1 MGGIM
6 TDPAASAVN
15 PWYAINKFFTRK
27 LTILQVIANLAG
39 AAIVTSYFMFFDT
52 NLKIERITNDLLVIG
67 VMFVGLV
74 FIATFFLHHWQAD
87 LIQFINLKSRDQ
99 AVELIPYKKVQ
110 QKILNLP
117 YVSSLISLF
126 NWFLAASIM
135 TIYYSL
141 RAVEGS
147 LALWLPSGMRTFIGI
162 IIAGIVTC
170 AIVFFT
176 IEISCRKFLPY
187 FFPEGGLMH
196 TPGVFRLKLRLR
208 MLIIFGLASLLPI
221 ILMAVLSYNKA
232 KMMLVLE
239 PQEVIGS
246 LLYLTAFLLVVVLA
260 TAIFFSRIF
269 AASIIAPVRQL
280 EGAMAKVEG
289 GDFSAFVPVDT
300 NDELGSLAEHFNQMT
315 EGLKERYRLQRS
327 LDLAKEVQ
335 QNLLPRKDPVVK
347 GLDVAGQSIYCD
359 ETGGDY
365 FDYLSSSEWGPA
377 KFGVLIGD
385 VSGHGIPSAL
395 LMATARAFMRQRSS
409 RSGSMA
415 EVVSDVNRQL
425 TRDVE
430 ETGRFMTLFYL
441 MIDLADRNMSWVRAG
456 HDPAVWY
463 DPLTDQFEELHGD
476 GMALGVDE
484 NLEFTQ
490 YQKFGLKE
498 GQILLLSTDGLWET
512 QNPAGSMFGKDRI
525 YEIIRQ
531 TSDLSAR
538 QILETIVLKLENFR
552 QDLEP
557 EDDITLVVIKI
568 SK

>member
-1 MGGIM
+1 MA
-6 TDPAASAVN
+6 DLEASENN
-15 PWYAINKFFTRK
+15 PWHRMHTFLWRK
-27 LTILQVIANLAG
+27 LTILQVFANLAG
-39 AAIVTSYFMFFDT
+39 AGIVTSYFMFFDT
-52 NLKIERITNDLLVIG
+52 DLKVQQVTNDLIVIG
-67 VMFVGLV
+67 IMFVGLV
-74 FIATFFLHHWQAD
+74 IIATIFLRSWHKD
-87 LIQFINLKSRDQ
+87 LTHFANLKMQKQDVDSDLR
-99 AVELIPYKKVQ
+99 KRVQ
-110 QKILNLP
+110 RKILNLP
-117 YVSSLISLF
+117 YVSSMTSLF
-126 NWFLAASIM
+126 NWFLAANIMSI
-135 TIYYSL
+135 YFSL
-141 RAVEGS
+141 VPDQNFLAEFLNRGS
-147 LALWLPSGMRTFIGI
+147 RTFIGV

-176 IEISCRKFLPY
+176 VEIHCRKILPY
-187 FFPEGGLMH
+187 FFPEGGLMK
-196 TPGVFRLKLRLR
+196 TPGAFRLKLRIR

-232 KMMLVLE
+232 KMMLILE
-239 PQEVIGS
+239 PGEVIGS
-246 LLYLTAFLLVVVLA
+246 LLYLTAFLLIVVLA
-260 TAIFFSRIF
+260 TAVFFSRIF
-269 AASIIAPVRQL
+269 AASIIAPVNQL
-280 EGAMAKVEG
+280 ERAMARVEG

-300 NDELGSLAEHFNQMT
+300 NDELGALAEHFNQMT

-335 QNLLPRKDPVVK
+335 QNLLPREDPVVE

-365 FDYLSSSEWGPA
+365 FDYLSSSEWGPE
-377 KFGVLIGD
+377 KFAVLIGD

-441 MIDLADRNMSWVRAG
+441 MIDMAARNISWVRAG
-456 HDPAVWY
+456 HDPALWY
-463 DPLTDQFEELHGD
+463 DPLTEQFEELHGD
-476 GMALGVDE
+476 GAALGVDE
-484 NLEFTQ
+484 NLQFVQ
-490 YQKFGLKE
+490 YQKSGLKA
-498 GQILLLSTDGLWET
+498 GQVLLLSTDGLWET
-512 QNPAGSMFGKDRI
+512 QNQAGSMFGKDRI

-531 TSDLSAR
+531 KSHASAR
-538 QILETIVLKLENFR
+538 EILDTIVLTLESFR
-552 QDLEP
+552 QNLEP

>member
-1 MGGIM
+1 M
-6 TDPAASAVN
+6 TDPAASEKN
-15 PWYAINKFFTRK
+15 PWYSIITFFTRK
-27 LTILQVIANLAG
+27 LMILQVIANLAG
-39 AAIVTSYFMFFDT
+39 AGIVTSYFMFFDT
-52 NLKIERITNDLLVIG
+52 NLKVQRITNDLIVIG
-67 VMFVGLV
+67 IMFVGLV
-74 FIATFFLHHWQAD
+74 LIAMVFLKRWQKD
-87 LIQFINLKSRDQ
+87 LMHFVDLKMHKQDVDSDLR
-99 AVELIPYKKVQ
+99 KRVQ

-117 YVSSLISLF
+117 YVSSLTSLF
-126 NWFLAASIM
+126 NWFLAAIIM
-135 TIYYSL
+135 TAYFSPGL
-141 RAVEGS
+141 SEGS
-147 LALWLPSGMRTFIGI
+147 PALWFPDGLRTFVGV

-176 IEISCRKFLPY
+176 VEIYCRKIWPY
-187 FFPEGGLMH
+187 FFPDGGLMQ
-196 TPGVFRLKLRLR
+196 TPRVFRLKLRIR

-239 PQEVIGS
+239 PGEVIGS

-269 AASIIAPVRQL
+269 ATSIITPVSQL
-280 EGAMAKVEG
+280 ERAMAKVEG

-300 NDELGSLAEHFNQMT
+300 NDELGALAEHFNQMT

-335 QNLLPRKDPVVK
+335 QNLLPREDPVVK

-365 FDYLSSSEWGPA
+365 FDYLSSSEWGPS

-441 MIDLADRNMSWVRAG
+441 MLDLDARNMSWVRAG

-463 DPLTDQFEELHGD
+463 DPATDKFEELHGD

-484 NLEFTQ
+484 NLQFVQ
-490 YQKFGLKE
+490 YQKSGLKE
-498 GQILLLSTDGLWET
+498 GQILLLGTDGLWET
-512 QNPAGSMFGKDRI
+512 QNPAGNMFGKDRI

-531 TSDLSAR
+531 KSDTSAR
-538 QILETIVLKLENFR
+538 EILDTIVLKLDSFR
-552 QDLEP
+552 QNLKP

-568 SK
+568 SKS

>member
-52 NLKIERITNDLLVIG
+52 NLKIERITNDLIVIG

-74 FIATFFLHHWQAD
+74 FIATFFLHHWQTD

-99 AVELIPYKKVQ
+99 TAELILHKKVQ

-269 AASIIAPVRQL
+269 AASIIAPVSQL
-280 EGAMAKVEG
+280 EGAMAKVQG

-441 MIDLADRNMSWVRAG
+441 IIDLADRNMSWVRAG

-463 DPLTDQFEELHGD
+463 DPLTDQIEELHGD

-490 YQKFGLKE
+490 YQKSGLKE

>member
-1 MGGIM
+1 M
-6 TDPAASAVN
+6 TDRAADKNHHWQLVEA
-15 PWYAINKFFTRK
+15 FFTTRLTL
-27 LTILQVIANLAG
+27 LTILANLAG
-39 AAIVTSYFMFFDT
+39 ACIVVSYFMFFDPS
-52 NLKIERITNDLLVIG
+52 IQVQRITKDLIVIG
-67 VMFVGLV
+67 IMFVGLV
-74 FIATFFLHHWQAD
+74 VIATIFLTRWQKD
-87 LIQFINLKSRDQ
+87 LMRFVGLKCRNQPVESNLNQR
-99 AVELIPYKKVQ
+99 VQ

-117 YVSSLISLF
+117 YVCSMTSGF
-126 NWFLAASIM
+126 NWVLAAIIM
-135 TIYYSL
+135 TLYFSQ
-141 RAVEGS
+141 ATGEG
-147 LALWLPSGMRTFIGI
+147 LLVGLLQSGFRTFIGVV
-162 IIAGIVTC
+162 IAGIVTC
-170 AIVFFT
+170 AIVFFA
-176 IEISCRKFLPY
+176 IETHSRRYLPN

-196 TPGVFRLKLRLR
+196 IPGVFQLKLRIR
-208 MLIIFGLASLLPI
+208 MLVIFGLASLLPI
-221 ILMAVLSYNKA
+221 ILMAVLSFNKA
-232 KMMLVLE
+232 KMMLVME
-239 PQEVIGS
+239 PGEIIGS
-246 LLYLTAFLLVVVLA
+246 LVYLTTFLLIVVLA
-260 TAIFFSRIF
+260 TTIYFSRIF
-269 AASIIAPVRQL
+269 ATSIICPVSQL
-280 EGAMAKVEG
+280 ENAMARVEG

-300 NDELGSLAEHFNQMT
+300 NDELGALAEHFNQMT

-463 DPLTDQFEELHGD
+463 DPLTDQIEELHGD

-484 NLEFTQ
+484 NLEFKQ
-490 YQKFGLKE
+490 YQKSGLNE

-531 TSDLSAR
+531 KSELSAR

-552 QDLEP
+552 QNMEP

>member
-1 MGGIM
+1 MGEIM
-6 TDPAASAVN
+6 TDLEAN
-15 PWYAINKFFTRK
+15 EKDPWHTIYSFLTNK
-27 LTILQVIANLAG
+27 LSILQIIANLAG
-39 AAIVTSYFMFFDT
+39 AGIVTSYFMFFDT
-52 NLKIERITNDLLVIG
+52 NVKVQQVTNDLIVIAIMCIGLVI
-67 VMFVGLV
+67 
-74 FIATFFLHHWQAD
+74 IATVFLSRWQKD
-87 LIQFINLKSRDQ
+87 LTHFVNLKMHKQNVDSDLR
-99 AVELIPYKKVQ
+99 KRVQ
-110 QKILNLP
+110 RKILNLP
-117 YVSSLISLF
+117 YVSSMASVF
-126 NWFLAASIM
+126 NWFLAANIM
-135 TIYYSL
+135 TLYFSWVPDESFL
-141 RAVEGS
+141 TGLFNHGS
-147 LALWLPSGMRTFIGI
+147 GTFIGV

-176 IEISCRKFLPY
+176 IEIHCRKILPY

-196 TPGVFRLKLRLR
+196 TPGVFRLKLRIR
-208 MLIIFGLASLLPI
+208 ILIIFGLASLLPI

-232 KMMLVLE
+232 RMMLVLE
-239 PQEVIGS
+239 PGEVIGS

-269 AASIIAPVRQL
+269 STSIIAPVSQL
-280 EGAMAKVEG
+280 ESAMAKVEG
-289 GDFSAFVPVDT
+289 GDFSALVPVDT
-300 NDELGSLAEHFNQMT
+300 NDELGALAEHFNQMT

-335 QNLLPRKDPVVK
+335 QNLLPREDPVVN

-365 FDYLSSSEWGPA
+365 FDYLSSSEWGPT

-409 RSGSMA
+409 RSGTMG

-441 MIDLADRNMSWVRAG
+441 MIDLAARNMSWVRAG
-456 HDPAVWY
+456 HDPALWY
-463 DPLTDQFEELHGD
+463 DPATDQFEELHGD
-476 GMALGVDE
+476 GMALGVVE
-484 NLEFTQ
+484 NLQFVQ
-490 YQKFGLKE
+490 YQKSGLKE

-512 QNPAGSMFGKDRI
+512 QNPAGKMFGKDRI

-531 TSDLSAR
+531 KSNMSAR
-538 QILETIVLKLENFR
+538 EILDSIILELERFR
-552 QDLEP
+552 QHREP
-557 EDDITLVVIKI
+557 ADDITLVVIKVEE
-568 SK
+568 

>member
-1 MGGIM
+1 M
-6 TDPAASAVN
+6 TDLEANEKN
-15 PWYAINKFFTRK
+15 PWHKMHTFLRRR
-27 LTILQVIANLAG
+27 LTILQIIANLAG
-39 AAIVTSYFMFFDT
+39 AGIVTSYFMFFDT
-52 NLKIERITNDLLVIG
+52 NLKVQRVTNDLIVIG
-67 VMFVGLV
+67 IMFVGLV
-74 FIATFFLHHWQAD
+74 IIATVLMNRWQKD
-87 LIQFINLKSRDQ
+87 LTHFVNLKIHKQVVDSDLR
-99 AVELIPYKKVQ
+99 KRVQ
-110 QKILNLP
+110 RKILNLP
-117 YVSSLISLF
+117 YVSSMTSLF
-126 NWFLAASIM
+126 NWFLAANIMSI
-135 TIYYSL
+135 YFSL
-141 RAVEGS
+141 VPDEKFLAEFLNNGS
-147 LALWLPSGMRTFIGI
+147 RTFIGVS
-162 IIAGIVTC
+162 IAGIVTC

-176 IEISCRKFLPY
+176 VEIHCRKILPY
-187 FFPEGGLMH
+187 FFPEGGLMK
-196 TPGVFRLKLRLR
+196 TPGAFRLKLRIR

-239 PQEVIGS
+239 PGEVIGS
-246 LLYLTAFLLVVVLA
+246 LLYLTAFLLIVVLA

-269 AASIIAPVRQL
+269 ATSIIAPVSQL
-280 EGAMAKVEG
+280 ERAMARVEG
-289 GDFSAFVPVDT
+289 GDFSAFVAVDT
-300 NDELGSLAEHFNQMT
+300 NDELGALAEHFNQMT

-335 QNLLPRKDPVVK
+335 QNLLPRTDPVVE

-365 FDYLSSSEWGPA
+365 FDYLSSSEWGPE

-441 MIDLADRNMSWVRAG
+441 MLDMAARNMSWVRAG

-463 DPLTDQFEELHGD
+463 DPVTEKFEELHGE

-484 NLEFTQ
+484 NLQFVQ
-490 YQKFGLKE
+490 YQKSGLKA

-512 QNPAGSMFGKDRI
+512 QNPTGSMFGKDRI

-531 TSDLSAR
+531 KSDASAR
-538 QILETIVLKLENFR
+538 EILDTIVLTLDSFR
-552 QDLEP
+552 QNQEP

>member
-1 MGGIM
+1 MGEIM
-6 TDPAASAVN
+6 TDPAVSEKTS
-15 PWYAINKFFTRK
+15 WRSISTFFTRK
-27 LTILQVIANLAG
+27 LTILQIIANLAG
-39 AAIVTSYFMFFDT
+39 AGIVTSYFMFFDP
-52 NLKIERITNDLLVIG
+52 NIKVQHITNDLMVIG
-67 VMFVGLV
+67 IMFVGLV
-74 FIATFFLHHWQAD
+74 LIATLFLKHWQKD
-87 LIQFINLKSRDQ
+87 LMQFVRLKSCDQ
-99 AVELIPYKKVQ
+99 TVDLSLHKKAQ

-117 YVSSLISLF
+117 YVSSLASLF
-126 NWFLAASIM
+126 NWFLAAVIM
-135 TIYYSL
+135 TLYYSL
-141 RAVEGS
+141 GPAEGPLPIWFPPS
-147 LALWLPSGMRTFIGI
+147 LRTFVGV

-176 IEISCRKFLPY
+176 IEIHCRRIWPY
-187 FFPEGGLMH
+187 FFPAGGLIQ
-196 TPGVFRLKLRLR
+196 TRGVFRLKLRIR

-239 PQEVIGS
+239 PQEVISS
-246 LLYLTAFLLVVVLA
+246 LLSLTAFLLVVVVA

-269 AASIIAPVRQL
+269 ATSIISPVNQL
-280 EGAMAKVEG
+280 EKAMARVED
-289 GDFSAFVPVDT
+289 GDFAAFIPVNN
-300 NDELGSLAEHFNQMT
+300 NDELGALAEHFNQMT

-347 GLDVAGQSIYCD
+347 GLDVAGRSIYCD

-365 FDYLSSSEWGPA
+365 FDYLSSSDLGPA
-377 KFGVLIGD
+377 KLGVLIGD

-409 RSGSMA
+409 KSGSMA

-430 ETGRFMTLFYL
+430 DTGRFMTLFYL
-441 MIDLADRNMSWVRAG
+441 MIDLDKRDMSWVRAG
-456 HDPAVWY
+456 HDPAIWY
-463 DPLTDQFEELHGD
+463 DPPTDKFEELLGD

-484 NLEFTQ
+484 NLQFVQ
-490 YQKFGLKE
+490 YQKSGLKE

-512 QNPAGSMFGKDRI
+512 RNPAGTMFGKNRI

-531 TSDLSAR
+531 KSAVSAR
-538 QILETIVLKLENFR
+538 GILDTIVAELESFR
-552 QDLEP
+552 QNLEP
-557 EDDITLVVIKI
+557 EDDITLVVIKVA
-568 SK
+568 K

>member
-1 MGGIM
+1 M
-6 TDPAASAVN
+6 TDLEANEKN
-15 PWYAINKFFTRK
+15 PWHKMHTFLRRR
-27 LTILQVIANLAG
+27 LTILQIIANLAG
-39 AAIVTSYFMFFDT
+39 AGIVTSYFMFFDT
-52 NLKIERITNDLLVIG
+52 NLKVQRVTNDLIVIG
-67 VMFVGLV
+67 IMFVGLV
-74 FIATFFLHHWQAD
+74 IIATVFLNRWMKD
-87 LIQFINLKSRDQ
+87 LTHFVNLKIHKQDVDSDLR
-99 AVELIPYKKVQ
+99 KRVQ
-110 QKILNLP
+110 RKILNLP
-117 YVSSLISLF
+117 YVSSMTSLF
-126 NWFLAASIM
+126 NWFLAANIMSIY
-135 TIYYSL
+135 ISL
-141 RAVEGS
+141 VRDENFLAEFLNHGS
-147 LALWLPSGMRTFIGI
+147 RTFIGV

-176 IEISCRKFLPY
+176 VEIHCRKILPY
-187 FFPEGGLMH
+187 FFPEGGLMK
-196 TPGVFRLKLRLR
+196 TPGAFRLKLRIR

-260 TAIFFSRIF
+260 TAVFFSRIF
-269 AASIIAPVRQL
+269 AASIITPVSQL
-280 EGAMAKVEG
+280 ERAMARVEG
-289 GDFSAFVPVDT
+289 GDFSAFVAVDN
-300 NDELGSLAEHFNQMT
+300 NDELGALAEHFNQMT
-315 EGLKERYRLQRS
+315 VGLKERHRLQRS

-335 QNLLPRKDPVVK
+335 QNLLPREDPVVE

-365 FDYLSSSEWGPA
+365 FDYLSSSEWGPE

-441 MIDLADRNMSWVRAG
+441 MIDLTARNMSWVRAG

-463 DPLTDQFEELHGD
+463 DPVTEQFEELHGE

-484 NLEFTQ
+484 NLQFVQ
-490 YQKFGLKE
+490 YQKSGLKA

-531 TSDLSAR
+531 KSDASAR
-538 QILETIVLKLENFR
+538 EILDTIVLTLESFR
-552 QDLEP
+552 QNQEP
-557 EDDITLVVIKI
+557 EDDITLVVIKVAD
-568 SK
+568 

>member
-1 MGGIM
+1 MGEIM
-6 TDPAASAVN
+6 TDLEAN
-15 PWYAINKFFTRK
+15 EKDPWHTIYSFLTNK
-27 LTILQVIANLAG
+27 LSILQIIANLAG
-39 AAIVTSYFMFFDT
+39 AGIVTSYFMFFDT
-52 NLKIERITNDLLVIG
+52 NVKVQQVTNDLIVIAIMCIGLVI
-67 VMFVGLV
+67 
-74 FIATFFLHHWQAD
+74 IATVFLSRWQKD
-87 LIQFINLKSRDQ
+87 LTHFVNLKMHKQNVDSDLR
-99 AVELIPYKKVQ
+99 KRVQ
-110 QKILNLP
+110 RKILNLP
-117 YVSSLISLF
+117 YVSSMASVF
-126 NWFLAASIM
+126 NWFLAANIM
-135 TIYYSL
+135 TLYFSWVPDESFL
-141 RAVEGS
+141 TGLFNHGS
-147 LALWLPSGMRTFIGI
+147 GTFIGV

-176 IEISCRKFLPY
+176 IEIHCRKILPY

-196 TPGVFRLKLRLR
+196 TPGVFRLKLRIR
-208 MLIIFGLASLLPI
+208 ILIIFGLASLLPI

-232 KMMLVLE
+232 RMMLVLE
-239 PQEVIGS
+239 PGEVIGS

-269 AASIIAPVRQL
+269 STSIVAPVSQL
-280 EGAMAKVEG
+280 ESAMAKVEG
-289 GDFSAFVPVDT
+289 GDFSALVAVDT
-300 NDELGSLAEHFNQMT
+300 NDELGALAEHFNQMT

-335 QNLLPRKDPVVK
+335 QNLLPREDPVVK

-365 FDYLSSSEWGPA
+365 FDYLSSSEWGPT

-409 RSGSMA
+409 RSGTMG

-441 MIDLADRNMSWVRAG
+441 MIDLAARNMSWVRAG
-456 HDPAVWY
+456 HDPALWY
-463 DPLTDQFEELHGD
+463 DPATDQFEELHGD
-476 GMALGVDE
+476 GMALGVVE
-484 NLEFTQ
+484 NLQFVQ
-490 YQKFGLKE
+490 YQKSGLKE

-512 QNPAGSMFGKDRI
+512 QNPAGKMFGKDRI

-531 TSDLSAR
+531 KSNMSAR
-538 QILETIVLKLENFR
+538 EILDSIILELERFR
-552 QDLEP
+552 QHREP
-557 EDDITLVVIKI
+557 ADDITLVVIKVEE
-568 SK
+568 

>member
-1 MGGIM
+1 M
-6 TDPAASAVN
+6 TDLEASVKK
-15 PWYAINKFFTRK
+15 PWHKIDTFLRRR
-27 LTILQVIANLAG
+27 LTILQIIANLVGAG
-39 AAIVTSYFMFFDT
+39 IVTSYFMFFDT
-52 NLKIERITNDLLVIG
+52 NLTVERVTNDLIVIG
-67 VMFVGLV
+67 IMFVGLV
-74 FIATFFLHHWQAD
+74 IIAAVFLNRWHKD
-87 LIQFINLKSRDQ
+87 LTHFVNQKIHQQDVDSDLAKR
-99 AVELIPYKKVQ
+99 VQ
-110 QKILNLP
+110 RKILNLP
-117 YVSSLISLF
+117 YASSMTSLF
-126 NWFLAASIM
+126 NWFLASNIMSI
-135 TIYYSL
+135 YFSL
-141 RAVEGS
+141 VPDENFLSEFLNNGT
-147 LALWLPSGMRTFIGI
+147 RTFIGV

-176 IEISCRKFLPY
+176 VEIHCRKILPY
-187 FFPEGGLMH
+187 FFPEGGLMK
-196 TPGVFRLKLRLR
+196 TPGAFRLKLRIR

-232 KMMLVLE
+232 RMMLVLE

-246 LLYLTAFLLVVVLA
+246 LLYLTAFLLVVVLT

-269 AASIIAPVRQL
+269 AASIITPVSQL
-280 EGAMAKVEG
+280 ERAMARVEG
-289 GDFSAFVPVDT
+289 GDFSAFVPVDN
-300 NDELGSLAEHFNQMT
+300 NDELGALAEHFNQMT

-335 QNLLPRKDPVVK
+335 QNLLPREDPVVK

-365 FDYLSSSEWGPA
+365 FDYLSSREWGPE

-441 MIDLADRNMSWVRAG
+441 MIDMAARNMSWVRAG

-463 DPLTDQFEELHGD
+463 DPVTDQFEELHGE

-484 NLEFTQ
+484 NLQFAQ
-490 YQKFGLKE
+490 YQKSGLKA

-512 QNPAGSMFGKDRI
+512 QSPAGSMFGKDRI

-531 TSDLSAR
+531 NSDAR
-538 QILETIVLKLENFR
+538 AREILDTIVLTLERFR
-552 QDLEP
+552 QDQEP
-557 EDDITLVVIKI
+557 EDDITLVVIKVA
-568 SK
+568 K

>member
-1 MGGIM
+1 MA
-6 TDPAASAVN
+6 DLEASENN
-15 PWYAINKFFTRK
+15 PWHKMHTFLWRK
-27 LTILQVIANLAG
+27 LTILQVFANLAG
-39 AAIVTSYFMFFDT
+39 TGIVTSYFMFFDT
-52 NLKIERITNDLLVIG
+52 DLKVQHVTNDLIVIG
-67 VMFVGLV
+67 IMFVGLV
-74 FIATFFLHHWQAD
+74 IIATIFLRSWHKD
-87 LIQFINLKSRDQ
+87 LTHFANLKMQKQDVDSDLR
-99 AVELIPYKKVQ
+99 KRVQ
-110 QKILNLP
+110 RKILNLP
-117 YVSSLISLF
+117 YVSSMTSLF
-126 NWFLAASIM
+126 NWFLAANIMSI
-135 TIYYSL
+135 YFSL
-141 RAVEGS
+141 VPDQNFLAEFLNRGS
-147 LALWLPSGMRTFIGI
+147 RTFIGV

-176 IEISCRKFLPY
+176 VEIHCRKILPY
-187 FFPEGGLMH
+187 FFPEGGLMK
-196 TPGVFRLKLRLR
+196 TPGAFRLKLRIR

-232 KMMLVLE
+232 KMMLILE
-239 PQEVIGS
+239 PGEVIGS
-246 LLYLTAFLLVVVLA
+246 LLYLTAFLLIVVLA
-260 TAIFFSRIF
+260 TAVFFSRIF
-269 AASIIAPVRQL
+269 AASIIAPVSQL
-280 EGAMAKVEG
+280 ERAMARVEG

-300 NDELGSLAEHFNQMT
+300 NDELGALAEHFNQMT

-335 QNLLPRKDPVVK
+335 QNLLPREDPVVE

-365 FDYLSSSEWGPA
+365 FDYLSSSEWGPE
-377 KFGVLIGD
+377 KFAVLIGD

-441 MIDLADRNMSWVRAG
+441 MIDMAARNISWVRAG
-456 HDPAVWY
+456 HDPALWY
-463 DPLTDQFEELHGD
+463 DPLTEQFEELHGD
-476 GMALGVDE
+476 GAALGVDE
-484 NLEFTQ
+484 NLQFVQ
-490 YQKFGLKE
+490 YQKSGLKA
-498 GQILLLSTDGLWET
+498 GQVLLLSTDGLWET
-512 QNPAGSMFGKDRI
+512 QNQAGSMFGKDRI

-531 TSDLSAR
+531 KSHASAR
-538 QILETIVLKLENFR
+538 EILDTIVLTLESFR
-552 QDLEP
+552 QNLEP

>member
-1 MGGIM
+1 MGEIM
-6 TDPAASAVN
+6 TDPAASAIN
-15 PWYAINKFFTRK
+15 PWQAINQFFTRK
-27 LTILQVIANLAG
+27 LTILQIIANLAG
-39 AAIVTSYFMFFDT
+39 AGIVTSYFMFFDP
-52 NLKIERITNDLLVIG
+52 NLKVQRITNDLMVIG

-74 FIATFFLHHWQAD
+74 FIATFFLHYWHKD
-87 LIQFINLKSRDQ
+87 LMQFVTLKRRDK
-99 AVELIPYKKVQ
+99 AVESSLYKKVQ

-117 YVSSLISLF
+117 YVCSLISLF

-141 RAVEGS
+141 KPVKGS
-147 LALWLPSGMRTFIGI
+147 LAVWIPAGSRTFVGV

-176 IEISCRKFLPY
+176 IEISCRRFLPY
-187 FFPEGGLMH
+187 FFPVGGLMQ
-196 TPGVFRLKLRLR
+196 TPGVLRLKLRLR

-239 PQEVIGS
+239 PREVIGS

-260 TAIFFSRIF
+260 TAVFFSRIF
-269 AASIIAPVRQL
+269 ATSIIAPVSEL
-280 EGAMAKVEG
+280 ERAMAKVED

-300 NDELGSLAEHFNQMT
+300 NDELGALAEHFNQMT

-335 QNLLPRKDPVVK
+335 QNLLPRKDPVVN

-365 FDYLSSSEWGPA
+365 FDYLSSSEWGPS

-385 VSGHGIPSAL
+385 VSGHGIASAL

-415 EVVSDVNRQL
+415 QVVSDVNRQL
-425 TRDVE
+425 ARDVE
-430 ETGRFMTLFYL
+430 DTGRFMTLFYL
-441 MIDLADRNMSWVRAG
+441 MIDLADRNISWVRAG

-463 DPLTDQFEELHGD
+463 DPATDQIEELYGD
-476 GMALGVDE
+476 GMALGVEE
-484 NLEFTQ
+484 NLEFKQ
-490 YQKFGLKE
+490 YQKSGLKK

-512 QNPAGSMFGKDRI
+512 QDPAGKMFGKDRI
-525 YEIIRQ
+525 YDIIRQ
-531 TSDLSAR
+531 KSGSGAR
-538 QILETIVLKLENFR
+538 DILESIVLKLEDFR
-552 QDLEP
+552 QNLKP
-557 EDDITLVVIKI
+557 EDDITLVVIKVAE
-568 SK
+568 

>member
-1 MGGIM
+1 MGEIM
-6 TDPAASAVN
+6 TDLEASEN
-15 PWYAINKFFTRK
+15 NSWHKMHSFLWRK
-27 LTILQVIANLAG
+27 LTILQIFANLAG
-39 AAIVTSYFMFFDT
+39 AGIVTSYFMFFETD
-52 NLKIERITNDLLVIG
+52 LKVQQVTNDLIVIG
-67 VMFVGLV
+67 IMFVGLV
-74 FIATFFLHHWQAD
+74 IIATIFLRIWQKD
-87 LIQFINLKSRDQ
+87 LTHFANLKIQKQDVGSDLR
-99 AVELIPYKKVQ
+99 KRVQ
-110 QKILNLP
+110 RKILNLP
-117 YVSSLISLF
+117 YVSSMTSLF
-126 NWFLAASIM
+126 NWFLAANIMSI
-135 TIYYSL
+135 YFSL
-141 RAVEGS
+141 VPDENFLAEFLNRGS
-147 LALWLPSGMRTFIGI
+147 RTFIGV

-176 IEISCRKFLPY
+176 VEIHCRKILPY
-187 FFPEGGLMH
+187 FFPEGGLMK
-196 TPGVFRLKLRLR
+196 TPGAFRLKLRIR

-232 KMMLVLE
+232 RMMLILE
-239 PQEVIGS
+239 PGEVIGS
-246 LLYLTAFLLVVVLA
+246 LLYLTAFLLIVVLA
-260 TAIFFSRIF
+260 TAVFFSRIF
-269 AASIIAPVRQL
+269 AASIIAPVSQL
-280 EGAMAKVEG
+280 ERAMARVEG
-289 GDFSAFVPVDT
+289 GDFSAFVPIDT
-300 NDELGSLAEHFNQMT
+300 NDELGALAEHFNQMT
-315 EGLKERYRLQRS
+315 EGLKERYRLKRS

-335 QNLLPRKDPVVK
+335 QNLLPREDPVVE

-365 FDYLSSSEWGPA
+365 FDYLSSSELGPE

-441 MIDLADRNMSWVRAG
+441 MIDMAVRNMSWVRAG

-463 DPLTDQFEELHGD
+463 DPVTEEFEELHGD

-484 NLEFTQ
+484 NLQFVQ
-490 YQKFGLKE
+490 YQKSGLKA

-512 QNPAGSMFGKDRI
+512 QNQAGSMFGKDRI

-531 TSDLSAR
+531 KSNASAR
-538 QILETIVLKLENFR
+538 EILDTIVLTLESFR
-552 QDLEP
+552 QNLEP
-557 EDDITLVVIKI
+557 EDDITLVVIKM

>member
-1 MGGIM
+1 M
-6 TDPAASAVN
+6 TDPAASEKN
-15 PWYAINKFFTRK
+15 PWHTIHIFLTRK
-27 LTILQVIANLAG
+27 LTILQIIANLAG
-39 AAIVTSYFMFFDT
+39 AGIVTSYFMFFET
-52 NLKIERITNDLLVIG
+52 NLKVQRVTNDLIVIG
-67 VMFVGLV
+67 IMFIGLV
-74 FIATFFLHHWQAD
+74 LIATFFLSHWQKD
-87 LIQFINLKSRDQ
+87 LMHFVNLSMHKQDVDSDLCKR
-99 AVELIPYKKVQ
+99 VQ
-110 QKILNLP
+110 RKILNLP
-117 YVSSLISLF
+117 YTCSLTSLF
-126 NWFLAASIM
+126 NWFLAAIIM
-135 TIYYSL
+135 TVYSSMGL
-141 RAVEGS
+141 LEGPPTVWFPHG
-147 LALWLPSGMRTFIGI
+147 LRTFVGV

-170 AIVFFT
+170 AIVFFGV
-176 IEISCRKFLPY
+176 EISCRKIWPY
-187 FFPEGGLMH
+187 FFPDGGLMQ
-196 TPGVFRLKLRLR
+196 TPGVFRLKLRNR

-221 ILMAVLSYNKA
+221 ILMAVSSYNKA

-269 AASIIAPVRQL
+269 ATSIIAPVSQL
-280 EGAMAKVEG
+280 ESAMTKVEG
-289 GDFSAFVPVDT
+289 GDFSALVPVDT
-300 NDELGSLAEHFNQMT
+300 NDELGALAEHFNQMT

-335 QNLLPRKDPVVK
+335 QNLLPREDPVVK

-365 FDYLSSSEWGPA
+365 FDYLSSSEWGPT

-409 RSGSMA
+409 RSGTMA

-441 MIDLADRNMSWVRAG
+441 MIDLAARNMSWVRAG
-456 HDPAVWY
+456 HDPALWY
-463 DPLTDQFEELHGD
+463 DPPTDQFEELHGD
-476 GMALGVDE
+476 GMALGVVE
-484 NLEFTQ
+484 NLQFVQ
-490 YQKFGLKE
+490 YQKSGLKE

-512 QNPAGSMFGKDRI
+512 QNPAGKMFGKDRI

-531 TSDLSAR
+531 KSDMSAR
-538 QILETIVLKLENFR
+538 EILDSIVLELERFR
-552 QDLEP
+552 QHREP
-557 EDDITLVVIKI
+557 ADDITLVVIKI
-568 SK
+568 SKL

>member
-1 MGGIM
+1 MGEIM
-6 TDPAASAVN
+6 TDLEAN
-15 PWYAINKFFTRK
+15 EKDPWHTIYSFLTNK
-27 LTILQVIANLAG
+27 LSILQIIANLAG
-39 AAIVTSYFMFFDT
+39 AGIVTSYFMFFDT
-52 NLKIERITNDLLVIG
+52 NVKVQQVTNDLIVIAIMCIGLVI
-67 VMFVGLV
+67 
-74 FIATFFLHHWQAD
+74 IATVFLSRWQKD
-87 LIQFINLKSRDQ
+87 LTHFVNLKMHKQNVDSDLR
-99 AVELIPYKKVQ
+99 KRVQ
-110 QKILNLP
+110 RKILNLP
-117 YVSSLISLF
+117 YVSSMASVF
-126 NWFLAASIM
+126 NWFLAANIM
-135 TIYYSL
+135 TLYFSWVPDESFL
-141 RAVEGS
+141 TGLFNHGS
-147 LALWLPSGMRTFIGI
+147 GTFIGV

-176 IEISCRKFLPY
+176 IEIHCRKILPY

-196 TPGVFRLKLRLR
+196 TPGVFRLKLRIR
-208 MLIIFGLASLLPI
+208 ILIIFGLASLLPI

-232 KMMLVLE
+232 RMMLVLE
-239 PQEVIGS
+239 PGEVIGS

-269 AASIIAPVRQL
+269 STSIIAPVSQL
-280 EGAMAKVEG
+280 ESAMAKVEG
-289 GDFSAFVPVDT
+289 GDFSALVPVDT
-300 NDELGSLAEHFNQMT
+300 NDELGALAEHFNQMT

-335 QNLLPRKDPVVK
+335 QNLLPREDPVVN

-365 FDYLSSSEWGPA
+365 FDYLSSSEWGPT

-409 RSGSMA
+409 RSGTMA

-441 MIDLADRNMSWVRAG
+441 MIDLAARNMSWVRAG
-456 HDPAVWY
+456 HDPALWY
-463 DPLTDQFEELHGD
+463 DPATDQFEELHGD
-476 GMALGVDE
+476 GMALGVVE
-484 NLEFTQ
+484 NLQFVQ
-490 YQKFGLKE
+490 YQKSGLKE

-512 QNPAGSMFGKDRI
+512 QNPAGKMFGKDRI

-531 TSDLSAR
+531 KSNMSAR
-538 QILETIVLKLENFR
+538 EILDSIILELERFR
-552 QDLEP
+552 QHREP
-557 EDDITLVVIKI
+557 ADDITLVVIKVEE
-568 SK
+568 

>member
-1 MGGIM
+1 MGEIM
-6 TDPAASAVN
+6 TDLEASGKN
-15 PWYAINKFFTRK
+15 PWFSIHTFLTRK
-27 LTILQVIANLAG
+27 ITILQIIANLAG
-39 AAIVTSYFMFFDT
+39 AGIVTSYFMFFDT
-52 NLKIERITNDLLVIG
+52 NLKVQRVTNDLIVIG
-67 VMFVGLV
+67 IMFVGLV
-74 FIATFFLHHWQAD
+74 IIATVFLNRWQKD
-87 LIQFINLKSRDQ
+87 LTHFVNLEMHQQDVDSDLRKR
-99 AVELIPYKKVQ
+99 VQ
-110 QKILNLP
+110 RKILNLP
-117 YVSSLISLF
+117 FLSSMTSLF
-126 NWFLAASIM
+126 NWFLAANIMSI
-135 TIYYSL
+135 YFSQ
-141 RAVEGS
+141 VPDENF
-147 LALWLPSGMRTFIGI
+147 LAEFLNNGLRTFIGV

-170 AIVFFT
+170 SIVFFT
-176 IEISCRKFLPY
+176 VEIHCRKILPY

-196 TPGVFRLKLRLR
+196 TPRVLRLKLRIR

-239 PQEVIGS
+239 PGEVIGS
-246 LLYLTAFLLVVVLA
+246 LLYLTAFLLIVVLA

-269 AASIIAPVRQL
+269 ATSIIAPVSQL
-280 EGAMAKVEG
+280 EHAMARVEG

-300 NDELGSLAEHFNQMT
+300 NDELGAVAEHFNQMT

-335 QNLLPRKDPVVK
+335 QNLLPRNDPVVK

-365 FDYLSSSEWGPA
+365 FDYLSSNEWGPA
-377 KFGVLIGD
+377 KLGVLIGD

-441 MIDLADRNMSWVRAG
+441 LIDSAEKNMSWVRAG
-456 HDPAVWY
+456 HDPAIWY
-463 DPLTDQFEELHGD
+463 DPATDQFEELHGG

-484 NLEFTQ
+484 NLQFEQ
-490 YQKFGLKE
+490 YQKSGLKE
-498 GQILLLSTDGLWET
+498 GQILLLGTDGLWET
-512 QNPAGSMFGKDRI
+512 QNPAGTMFGKDRI
-525 YEIIRQ
+525 YEIIRKK
-531 TSDLSAR
+531 SDASAR
-538 QILETIVLKLENFR
+538 EILDSIVMKLERFR
-552 QDLEP
+552 QSLEP
-557 EDDITLVVIKI
+557 EDDITLVVIKVAE
-568 SK
+568 

>member
-1 MGGIM
+1 M

-27 LTILQVIANLAG
+27 LTILQILANLAG
-39 AAIVTSYFMFFDT
+39 AGIVTSYFMFFDP
-52 NLKIERITNDLLVIG
+52 NLKVQRITDDLIVIG

-74 FIATFFLHHWQAD
+74 FIATSFLHRWQKV
-87 LIQFINLKSRDQ
+87 LIQFVKLKSRDQ
-99 AVELIPYKKVQ
+99 AVESSLYKKVQ

-117 YVSSLISLF
+117 YVSSLISLL

-141 RAVEGS
+141 DPVESS
-147 LALWLPSGMRTFIGI
+147 LAVWLSPSSRTFVGV

-187 FFPEGGLMH
+187 FFPEGGLVH

-239 PQEVIGS
+239 PQQVIGS

-269 AASIIAPVRQL
+269 ATSIIAPVSQL
-280 EGAMAKVEG
+280 ERDMVRVEG
-289 GDFSAFVPVDT
+289 GDFSTFVPVDT
-300 NDELGSLAEHFNQMT
+300 NDELGALAEHFNQMT

-365 FDYLSSSEWGPA
+365 FD
-377 KFGVLIGD
+377 
-385 VSGHGIPSAL
+385 
-395 LMATARAFMRQRSS
+395 
-409 RSGSMA
+409 
-415 EVVSDVNRQL
+415 
-425 TRDVE
+425 
-430 ETGRFMTLFYL
+430 
-441 MIDLADRNMSWVRAG
+441 
-456 HDPAVWY
+456 
-463 DPLTDQFEELHGD
+463 
-476 GMALGVDE
+476 
-484 NLEFTQ
+484 
-490 YQKFGLKE
+490 
-498 GQILLLSTDGLWET
+498 
-512 QNPAGSMFGKDRI
+512 
-525 YEIIRQ
+525 
-531 TSDLSAR
+531 
-538 QILETIVLKLENFR
+538 
-552 QDLEP
+552 
-557 EDDITLVVIKI
+557 
-568 SK
+568 

>member
-1 MGGIM
+1 M
-6 TDPAASAVN
+6 TDLAAGEKI
-15 PWYAINKFFTRK
+15 PWHSIRTFFSRK
-27 LTILQVIANLAG
+27 LTILQIIANLAG
-39 AAIVTSYFMFFDT
+39 AGIVTSYFMFFDP
-52 NLKIERITNDLLVIG
+52 NLKIQDVTSDLIVIG
-67 VMFVGLV
+67 IMFVALV
-74 FIATFFLHHWQAD
+74 LIATFFLNHWQKD
-87 LIQFINLKSRDQ
+87 LVQFVRLKSHDQ
-99 AVELIPYKKVQ
+99 AVEINLHKKVQ

-117 YVSSLISLF
+117 VVSSLTSLF
-126 NWFLAASIM
+126 NWFLAAIIM
-135 TIYYSL
+135 TLYFSLGPVEGPVPLGIPPSL
-141 RAVEGS
+141 R
-147 LALWLPSGMRTFIGI
+147 TFVGV

-176 IEISCRKFLPY
+176 IEIHCRKIWPY
-187 FFPEGGLMH
+187 FFSAGGLMQ
-196 TPGVFRLKLRLR
+196 TPGVFRLKLRIR

-246 LLYLTAFLLVVVLA
+246 LLYLTAFLLVVVLT
-260 TAIFFSRIF
+260 TAIYFSRIF
-269 AASIIAPVRQL
+269 ATSIITPVNQL
-280 EGAMAKVEG
+280 ENAMARVEG
-289 GDFSAFVPVDT
+289 GDFAAYVPVNN
-300 NDELGSLAEHFNQMT
+300 NDELGALAEHFNQMT

-335 QNLLPRKDPVVK
+335 QNLLPRKDPVVE
-347 GLDVAGQSIYCD
+347 GLDGAGQSIYCD

-430 ETGRFMTLFYL
+430 DTGRFMTLFYL
-441 MIDLADRNMSWVRAG
+441 MIDLDARNMSWVRAG

-463 DPLTDQFEELHGD
+463 NPATDQFEELHGD

-484 NLEFTQ
+484 NLQFQQ
-490 YQKFGLKE
+490 YQKSGLKE

-512 QNPAGSMFGKDRI
+512 QNPAGDMFGKNRI

-531 TSDLSAR
+531 KSAASAR
-538 QILETIVLKLENFR
+538 GILDAIVLELERFR
-552 QDLEP
+552 QNLEP
-557 EDDITLVVIKI
+557 EDDITLVVIKVAD
-568 SK
+568 